1 MTQLTLSEIPLP
13 VLRGIAALHDPTRDE
28 VSAAL
33 PENARHLADD
43 IIALLNGRPASAPA
57 FPAPEPEP
65 EPEPEPVIPEPVVP
79 EPEPVPRSTATA
91 SLQDLARAL
100 EEEVRGQT
108 AAEAARQQVDPA
120 LFLDIDPA
128 LFDRYQYGST
138 PDHLSPG
145 ITVEH
150 HPAPVDEDGE
160 PQGRGSVL
168 ISWEPPAVPAGHQ
181 VVYRVVAADRE
192 VIASPD
198 GQQTLVTTLGT
209 AYLDEDLGTS
219 GVRHYMVWAN
229 VLRSELKEALH
240 SQPTLVGERMVV
252 FPPENFQLVE
262 SKGTITGTWD
272 PLPGHAE
279 MRVYAKL
286 EQVPVDMRDPGNQVI
301 SGVSDRRFI
310 YEAAERGRNYVF
322 QLVPAAEFRG
332 SLILG
337 EGSAEL
343 RQATS
348 ADIRQ
353 VQLNTPQ
360 LFNDGRNERIM
371 LSWTAPPTGSVKIFL
386 SQIPPRPTLTVA
398 PVEYSWIED
407 DPAFV
412 GEIPTDTSE
421 APAGSTA
428 DTTMTWPE
436 GWHEVY
442 ITAVNIVGDKAWAGP
457 SEVMQRVSPITEV
470 RLVERLS
477 SQLITFDWP
486 AGARMVQIETSNS
499 PTSRELLEEDYRRQ
513 GGVRVQ
519 LAHTGEE
526 VTLTPK
532 SFYAG
537 RDTTAEPTHLRYRG
551 LKTYSYD
558 LRTVDNGTQLLIWRN
573 ESEDRNPPRFT
584 LVHNPTSLP
593 LHPHDGRPLR
603 CANVQ
608 DILDGRQAQGPV
620 IVASHGLSRGRPE
633 VGSANQ
639 VTWWVEMPPAAT
651 GYVRLFL
658 LDDDQ
663 EQDDSLAAK
672 VVVEGDV
679 AERLR
684 IESLWRSQP

>member
-13 VLRGIAALHDPTRDE
+13 VLRDIAALPDPTRDQ

-43 IIALLNGRPASAPA
+43 IVALLNGRPASAPA
-57 FPAPEPEP
+57 FPEP
-65 EPEPEPVIPEPVVP
+65 EPEPEPVIPEPVFP
-79 EPEPVPRSTATA
+79 DPAPTPTA
-91 SLQDLARAL
+91 SPAPSTGSSLHDLARAL
-100 EEEVRGQT
+100 EAEVKGRT

-120 LFLDIDPA
+120 LFLDVDPD
-128 LFDRYQYGST
+128 LFARYQYGLS
-138 PDHLSPG
+138 PDHQAPG

-150 HPAPVDEDGE
+150 LPAPLDEDGGST
-160 PQGRGSVL
+160 GRGSVL
-168 ISWEPPAVPAGHQ
+168 ISWQPLEVPAGQQ

-198 GQQTLVTTLGT
+198 GQRTLVTTLGT
-209 AYLDEDLGTS
+209 AFLDEDPGTS

-229 VLRSELKEALH
+229 ILQTSLTEALR

-279 MRVYAKL
+279 MRVYAKP
-286 EQVPVDMRDPGNQVI
+286 EQAPVAMRDPGNQVI
-301 SGVSDRRFI
+301 NGVSDRRFI
-310 YEAAERGRNYVF
+310 YEAAERGRNYLF
-322 QLVPAAEFRG
+322 QLVPTAEFRG

-348 ADIRQ
+348 ADIGQ
-353 VQLNTPQ
+353 VELHTPQ

-386 SQIPPRPTLTVA
+386 SQIAPRPTLTVA
-398 PVEYSWIED
+398 PVEYAWIED
-407 DPAFV
+407 DPAFI

-457 SEVMQRVSPITEV
+457 SKVMQRVSPIGEA

-519 LAHTGEE
+519 LERTGEE

-558 LRTVDNGTQLLIWRN
+558 LRQVEGGTQLIIWRN

-593 LHPHDGRPLR
+593 LHPHDGQSLR

-608 DILDGRQAQGPV
+608 DILDGRQATGPV
-620 IVASHGLSRGRPE
+620 IVATHGLPKGRPE
-633 VGSANQ
+633 NGTADE
-639 VTWWVEMPPAAT
+639 VTWWVEMPTPAT

-663 EQDDSLAAK
+663 EQDESLAGK

-679 AERLR
+679 AGRLR
-684 IESLWRSQP
+684 LESLLGSRP